1 MDESKLDES
10 RIGRKQGWTKTGW
23 TKTGWMKM
31 NWTKSG
37 STILV
42 SRPVEICQFTSIA
55 VQARCFFGQ
64 NFDQCTPENS
74 LLNLVKSS

>member
-1 MDESKLDES
+1 MDESELDES
-10 RIGRKQGWTKTGW
+10 RVGRKQGWTKTGW

-42 SRPVEICQFTSIA
+42 SRPVKYVNLPALQFKRVVFSDKILISVHQKTRS
-55 VQARCFFGQ
+55 
-64 NFDQCTPENS
+64 
-74 LLNLVKSS
+74 